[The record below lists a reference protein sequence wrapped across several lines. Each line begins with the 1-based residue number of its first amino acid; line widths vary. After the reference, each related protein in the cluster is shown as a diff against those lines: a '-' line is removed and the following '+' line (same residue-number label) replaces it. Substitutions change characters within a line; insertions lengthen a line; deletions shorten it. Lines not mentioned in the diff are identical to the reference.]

1 VLIVIQLR
9 ADGEEEDEADGAEA
23 EDNPALKRFG
33 KRSGVSPFTLFVADV
48 REKIMAGMFWCKAP
62 CMGACL
68 AVVSVG
74 VRYMLIG
81 RECLWYGFAR
91 G

>member
-1 VLIVIQLR
+1 MLIVIKLR
-9 ADGEEEDEADGAEA
+9 ADAEEEDEADGAEA

-48 REKIMAGMFWCKAP
+48 REKIMSGVSRAP
-62 CMGACL
+62 CMGSCL

-74 VRYMLIG
+74 VR
-81 RECLWYGFAR
+81 
-91 G
+91 